1 MNIGIIYG
9 SNNGNTQAVSE
20 QVAEKLGAKLF
31 SINELESNVISDLDF
46 IIFATS
52 TWGIGDLC
60 DDWELGIS
68 KIEGIDL
75 SNKYVSF
82 IGLGDQMVYGS
93 TFCDGLR
100 LIYDRLE
107 KKNMVHI
114 GKWSIDGY
122 EFDESQSIQDG
133 KFLGLVIDEDNE
145 SDLTQ
150 DRVDLWVKQVKS
162 ETVTRL

>member
-1 MNIGIIYG
+1 MKTGIIYG

-20 QVAEKLGAKLF
+20 KVAEKLDAKLF
-31 SINELESNVISDLDF
+31 HINNLEPEAIGDLDF

-68 KIEGIDL
+68 KVEGISL
-75 SNKYVSF
+75 TNKYVSF

-100 LIYDRLE
+100 LIYDRLDV
-107 KKNMVHI
+107 KSMNHV
-114 GKWSIDGY
+114 GKWSVDDY
-122 EFDESQSIQDG
+122 DFEESQSIVDG
-133 KFLGLVIDEDNE
+133 QFLGLVVDEDNE
-145 SDLTQ
+145 SDLTDQ
-150 DRVDLWVKQVKS
+150 RVDLWVRQVKS
-162 ETVTRL
+162 EIM